1 MTRIARTHRCLL
13 PALALAL
20 ALLAPWNSVT
30 AANPS
35 GPHHEGVATCA
46 STTCHG
52 AARPLAG
59 TPVLQNE
66 YVTWS
71 EFDPHAGA
79 FRTLQNERSAAIV
92 RRLGLGP
99 AERVPACL
107 ACHSEVVPANARG
120 ARFQQDDGIGCE
132 ACHGPASSWLAT
144 HDDGRPESHEQS
156 LRAGLRALDDPAERG
171 ALCVACH
178 VGSGDRLA
186 NHAML
191 AAGHPRLSFELDTFS
206 ELWRTSGG
214 REHYRRSAEDH
225 ARRVGAGATQV
236 WLTGLAVASL
246 ASVDQ
251 LQAGVGGAA
260 LPEFS
265 AFNCY
270 SCHRSMGRR
279 DGDPSAPPPVAVGSG
294 ATPGALRL
302 NDSALRLL
310 VTALR
315 VRYSGEATALA
326 GQLAALQRAA
336 NEDRGAV
343 PEAAAALR
351 KQLVSLGPLLAQSP
365 IRAADNQAMLAAIL
379 KASGNGAYP
388 DYATAEQ
395 AAMAAVVLLGD
406 TGTSPRQ
413 AADIAAL
420 FAVLD
425 DDTAFDQ
432 LRFARRLGRLTGA
445 KEPRQ

>member
-1 MTRIARTHRCLL
+1 MPRIAPAHRCLL
-13 PALALAL
+13 AAVALAV
-20 ALLAPWNSVT
+20 LAPWNSGT
-30 AANPS
+30 AATPTE
-35 GPHHEGVATCA
+35 PRHEGVATCA

-59 TPVLQNE
+59 SSVLQNE

-71 EFDPHAGA
+71 EFDPHAAA
-79 FRTLQNERSAAIV
+79 FRTLQNERSATIA
-92 RRLGLGP
+92 RRLKLGP
-99 AERVPACL
+99 AERAPACL
-107 ACHSEVVPANARG
+107 ACHSEVVPAAVRG

-132 ACHGPASSWLAT
+132 ACHGPASGWLAT
-144 HDDGRPESHEQS
+144 HDDGTSDSHEQS
-156 LRAGLRALDDPAERG
+156 LRAGLRALNQPAERG

-178 VGSGDRLA
+178 LGSGDRLA

-191 AAGHPRLSFELDTFS
+191 AAGHPRLSFELDTFG

-214 REHYRRSAEDH
+214 REHYRRSAPDN
-225 ARRVGAGATQV
+225 ARRAEGATQV
-236 WLTGLAVASL
+236 WLTGLALASL

-260 LPEFS
+260 LPEFA

-279 DGDPSAPPPVAVGSG
+279 DGDTSESLPNAVASG
-294 ATPGALRL
+294 GAPGALRL
-302 NDSALRLL
+302 NDSALQLL

-315 VRYSGEATALA
+315 ERNSGEAAALA
-326 GQLAALQRAA
+326 GKLAALQRAA

-351 KQLVSLGPLLAQSP
+351 KQLVALVPLLAQSP
-365 IRAADNQAMLAAIL
+365 VQAADRQAILAAIL

-395 AAMAAVVLLGD
+395 AAMAAVVLLGE
-406 TGTSPRQ
+406 TGTSPRHS
-413 AADIAAL
+413 ADVAAL

-432 LRFARRLGRLTGA
+432 LRFARMLGRLTGER
-445 KEPRQ
+445 EPRK

>member
-1 MTRIARTHRCLL
+1 MTPIARTRRCLV
-13 PALALAL
+13 AAVAV
-20 ALLAPWNSVT
+20 AVLAPWNMGT
-30 AANPS
+30 AATAS
-35 GPHHEGVATCA
+35 ASRHEGVATCA

-79 FRTLQNERSAAIV
+79 FRTLENERSAAMA
-92 RRLGLGP
+92 RRLGIGP
-99 AERVPACL
+99 AERAPACL
-107 ACHSEVVPANARG
+107 ACHSEVATAPARG

-132 ACHGPASSWLAT
+132 ACHGPASGWLAT
-144 HDDGRPESHEQS
+144 HDDGPPDSHEQS
-156 LRAGLRALDDPAERG
+156 VRAGLRALNEPEVRG

-178 VGSGDRLA
+178 VGSGNRLA
-186 NHAML
+186 THAML

-214 REHYRRSAEDH
+214 REHYRRSEAE
-225 ARRVGAGATQV
+225 ATQV

-251 LQAGVGGAA
+251 LQAGVGGAP

-279 DGDPSAPPPVAVGSG
+279 DEPFAPGG
-294 ATPGALRL
+294 APGALRI

-310 VTALR
+310 
-315 VRYSGEATALA
+315 ATAMEVLEPGRGA
-326 GQLAALQRAA
+326 ALVGATEALQRAA
-336 NEDRGAV
+336 NEDRTALAT
-343 PEAAAALR
+343 AADALR
-351 KQLVSLGPLLAQSP
+351 KQLVGLESALERTPVQ
-365 IRAADNQAMLAAIL
+365 AADRQAIL
-379 KASGNGAYP
+379 SAILQASGTGAYP

-395 AAMAAVVLLGD
+395 AAMAVVVLLGD
-406 TGTSPRQ
+406 TRTSPRQ
-413 AADIAAL
+413 AADIDAL
-420 FAVLD
+420 FAALD

-432 LRFARRLGRLTGA
+432 LRFARMLGRLNDEGESE
-445 KEPRQ
+445 K

>member
-1 MTRIARTHRCLL
+1 MTPIARPRRCLL
-13 PALALAL
+13 APVALAVLAS
-20 ALLAPWNSVT
+20 WTSVT
-30 AANPS
+30 AATPS
-35 GPHHEGVATCA
+35 PPRHEGVASCA

-59 TPVLQNE
+59 SSVLQNE

-79 FRTLQNERSAAIV
+79 FRTLQNERSAVMA

-99 AERVPACL
+99 AERAPACL
-107 ACHSEVVPANARG
+107 ACHSEVVPAAARG

-132 ACHGPASSWLAT
+132 ACHGPASGWLAT
-144 HDDGRPESHEQS
+144 HDDGTPATHEQS
-156 LRAGLRALDDPAERG
+156 LRAGLRALNEPAERG
-171 ALCVACH
+171 ALCIGCH

-186 NHAML
+186 NHTML

-214 REHYRRSAEDH
+214 REHYRRSAEDN
-225 ARRVGAGATQV
+225 ARRAEEGATQV

-270 SCHRSMGRR
+270 SCHRSMGRP
-279 DGDPSAPPPVAVGSG
+279 DGDRSEPLPNAVVSG
-294 ATPGALRL
+294 GPPGALRL

-315 VRYSGEATALA
+315 VQYSGEATALA
-326 GQLAALQRAA
+326 EQVAALQRAA

-351 KQLVSLGPLLAQSP
+351 KQLVSLVPLLAQSP
-365 IRAADNQAMLAAIL
+365 IRTADRQAMLAAIL
-379 KASGNGAYP
+379 KASGSGAYP

-432 LRFARRLGRLTGA
+432 QRFARLLGRLTG
-445 KEPRQ
+445 KGEPRK

>member
-1 MTRIARTHRCLL
+1 MTRIAPTRRCLL
-13 PALALAL
+13 ASASLAALAAWSS
-20 ALLAPWNSVT
+20 AT
-30 AANPS
+30 AATAS
-35 GPHHEGVATCA
+35 RHEGVATCA

-79 FRTLQNERSAAIV
+79 FRTLQNERSAAMAQ
-92 RRLGLGP
+92 RLGLGP
-99 AERVPACL
+99 AERAPACL
-107 ACHSEVVPANARG
+107 ACHSEVVPTAVRG
-120 ARFQQDDGIGCE
+120 PRFQQDDGIGCE
-132 ACHGPASSWLAT
+132 ACHGPASRWLAT
-144 HDDGRPESHEQS
+144 HDDGAPDSHEQS
-156 LRAGLRALDDPAERG
+156 LRAGLRALNKPAERG
-171 ALCVACH
+171 ALCVSCH
-178 VGSGDRLA
+178 VGSGNRLV

-214 REHYRRSAEDH
+214 REHYWRSAEES
-225 ARRVGAGATQV
+225 ARRSESGATQV

-279 DGDPSAPPPVAVGSG
+279 DGDASSPPPGAIASG
-294 ATPGALRL
+294 VTPGALRL
-302 NDSALRLL
+302 NDGALRLL
-310 VTALR
+310 ATALR
-315 VRYSGEATALA
+315 VRDSVQADALA
-326 GQLAALQRAA
+326 GKLEALQRAA
-336 NEDRGAV
+336 NEDRGGVAT
-343 PEAAAALR
+343 AAAVLR
-351 KQLVSLGPLLAQSP
+351 KQLVGLVPVLAETP
-365 IRAADNQAMLAAIL
+365 VRAADRQAILAALL
-379 KASGNGAYP
+379 KASGNGAYA

-406 TGTSPRQ
+406 TRTSPRQ

-420 FAVLD
+420 FAALD
-425 DDTAFDQ
+425 DDTAYDP
-432 LRFARRLGRLTGA
+432 LRFARMLGRLTG
-445 KEPRQ
+445 ERVPRQ